1 MNIDNFQEDI
11 KKCRF
16 CFMCRHLSGVSNVT
30 FREADTPRIRTAMV
44 YGITLDKSKLS
55 NADFIETIYSADLSA
70 ACRFHCVNHFD
81 ETGIVLAAR
90 RDIVEND
97 LAPEDV
103 NAIAKKLV
111 AENPAP
117 KISGTGDVLYYV
129 DSDTAALASEAKAF
143 DKIAKKAGVKYRV
156 AKGGSTGKAL
166 YVLGFAEAAKL
177 AAEAFAEAVNK
188 TGVKTVVVSSPAAY
202 DALVNDFKA
211 WGVKLDA
218 KVMHVSEFIVSLK
231 LKFSKKAGKLCY
243 LESDFLKNYN
253 GNLKFPRALLAQV
266 KAESGEGFTTDLT
279 TEKTP
284 FMFGT
289 NNEESYTCGEGAVV
303 FAQLRPEI
311 VKKMAKYVEARA
323 DKDVPLAVASPYTK
337 TQLTKN
343 TKLKV
348 STLTQIAAEC
358 L

>member
-1 MNIDNFQEDI
+1 M
-11 KKCRF
+11 
-16 CFMCRHLSGVSNVT
+16 
-30 FREADTPRIRTAMV
+30 
-44 YGITLDKSKLS
+44 
-55 NADFIETIYSADLSA
+55 
-70 ACRFHCVNHFD
+70 
-81 ETGIVLAAR
+81 
-90 RDIVEND
+90 
-97 LAPEDV
+97 
-103 NAIAKKLV
+103 
-111 AENPAP
+111 
-117 KISGTGDVLYYV
+117 
-129 DSDTAALASEAKAF
+129 
-143 DKIAKKAGVKYRV
+143 
-156 AKGGSTGKAL
+156 
-166 YVLGFAEAAKL
+166 

-323 DKDVPLAVASPYTK
+323 DKDVLLAVASPYTK
-337 TQLTKN
+337 TQLSKN
-343 TKLKV
+343 AKLKV
-348 STLTQIAAEC
+348 STLTEIAAEC

>member
-1 MNIDNFQEDI
+1 M
-11 KKCRF
+11 
-16 CFMCRHLSGVSNVT
+16 
-30 FREADTPRIRTAMV
+30 
-44 YGITLDKSKLS
+44 
-55 NADFIETIYSADLSA
+55 
-70 ACRFHCVNHFD
+70 
-81 ETGIVLAAR
+81 
-90 RDIVEND
+90 END

-103 NAIAKKLV
+103 NAIAKNLV

-279 TEKTP
+279 NEKTP

-323 DKDVPLAVASPYTK
+323 DKDVLLAVASPYTK
-337 TQLTKN
+337 TQLSKN
-343 TKLKV
+343 AKLKV
-348 STLTQIAAEC
+348 STLTEIAAEC

>member
-1 MNIDNFQEDI
+1 MKPNQLTIYNS
-11 KKCRF
+11 
-16 CFMCRHLSGVSNVT
+16 LSRNKEL
-30 FREADTPRIRTAMV
+30 FRPIHEGRVGMYVCGPTV
-44 YGITLDKSKLS
+44 YGDGHLGHARPAITFDILYRYLTHLGYKVRYVRNITDVGHLEHD
-55 NADFIETIYSADLSA
+55 ADDGE
-70 ACRFHCVNHFD
+70 
-81 ETGIVLAAR
+81 
-90 RDIVEND
+90 
-97 LAPEDV
+97 
-103 NAIAKKLV
+103 
-111 AENPAP
+111 
-117 KISGTGDVLYYV
+117 
-129 DSDTAALASEAKAF
+129 

-279 TEKTP
+279 NEKTP

-323 DKDVPLAVASPYTK
+323 DKDVLLAVASPYTK
-337 TQLTKN
+337 TQLSKK

-348 STLTQIAAEC
+348 STLTEIAAEC